1 MPKVRV
7 IGADGNQV
15 GVLTREEAL
24 KLAEES
30 ALDLVEIVPNSDPPV
45 CRIMDFG
52 KYRFDL
58 QKKASLAKKR
68 TRQQELKE
76 LKFRPTTDDGDY
88 AIKIRNLKR
97 FIGEGDKVKITIRF
111 KGREMAHTE
120 LGLLMAQR
128 IEADI
133 KDEVT
138 IEQMPRMEG
147 RQLFMMV
154 SPKKR

>member
-52 KYRFDL
+52 KYRFEL

-120 LGLLMAQR
+120 LGLQMAQR

-154 SPKKR
+154 SPKKK

>member
-52 KYRFDL
+52 KYRFEM
-58 QKKASLAKKR
+58 QKKASQAKKR

-120 LGLLMAQR
+120 LGLQMAQR

-154 SPKKR
+154 SPKKK